1 MEKEQEN
8 NELVTLIEINTNQ
21 LASAVMIQTLLE
33 EAGIPVF
40 LQNELMSQLYC
51 NTVGGIVIQVPVTDV
66 EKARNLLIESGYNL

>member
-8 NELVTLIEINTNQ
+8 NGLVTLIEINANE

-33 EAGIPVF
+33 EAGIQVF
-40 LQNELMSQLYC
+40 LQNELISQLYG
-51 NTVGGIVIQVPVTDV
+51 NTAGGIVIQVPGIEI